1 MTRIALLCALVGCN
15 QVFGLDETEPS
26 AEVDND
32 ADDDGVLDVVD
43 NCAAIANAPQEDRD
57 DDGIG
62 DDCDECDDGSNHN
75 EDGDTTLDGCDNC
88 PQLANDDQADTDAD
102 GVGDLCDPDDSVQ
115 HARIRFDGFGEL
127 TSDWTPGAV
136 DWESFE
142 DAARPAM
149 PANPNDTGLWNR
161 HIEVAHA
168 GWVIETMFDVPAP
181 GQSSGVLTRQRTG
194 LLEVDCFIRH
204 ESSDSFVFGTTSSQM
219 SIAPLASPP
228 RLRLRYDGTD
238 VTCEISGG
246 PSLKVSAAP
255 GSART
260 NPGLRTTEQT
270 RFHYIDA
277 IAGPA
282 PAP

>member
-1 MTRIALLCALVGCN
+1 MTRVALLCALIGCN
-15 QVFGLDETEPS
+15 QAFGLDETEPS

-43 NCAAIANAPQEDRD
+43 NCPAIANALQQDLD

-75 EDGDTTLDGCDNC
+75 EDGDVPLDGCDNC
-88 PQLANDDQADTDAD
+88 PQIANDAQTDVDGD
-102 GVGDLCDPDDSVQ
+102 GVGDVCDPDDTVQ

-127 TSDWTPGAV
+127 TFDWTPGAV

-142 DAARPAM
+142 DAARPAT
-149 PANPNDTGLWNR
+149 PTNSNDTGLWNR
-161 HIEVAHA
+161 HIEVEHP
-168 GWVIETMFDVPAP
+168 GWTIETMFEVPAV
-181 GQSSGVLTRQRTG
+181 GQTAGLLTRQRTG
-194 LLEVDCFIRH
+194 LLEVDCFVRH
-204 ESSDSFVFGTTSSQM
+204 ESSGSFVFGTTSSQM

-228 RLRLRYDGTD
+228 RMRLRHDGTD
-238 VTCEISGG
+238 VTCEIVGG
-246 PSLKVSAAP
+246 ASVTVSAVPDA
-255 GSART
+255 ART

-270 RFHYIDA
+270 RFFYLDA